1 MKYINISLSIQY
13 GNIINIIIIIVN
25 VSSGGGR
32 HVVVWAEQIDRGQIG
47 GVACQLL
54 LTSSQDCQPAKGVA
68 DPEEK
73 E

>member
-1 MKYINISLSIQY
+1 M
-13 GNIINIIIIIVN
+13 NIIIIIVN

-54 LTSSQDCQPAKGVA
+54 LTLSIWLHPAHCTNTAHHCGYHSYKGAAAAAVSL
-68 DPEEK
+68 
-73 E
+73 

>member
-1 MKYINISLSIQY
+1 MKYKNISLSLF
-13 GNIINIIIIIVN
+13 NIMNIIIIIIVN

-54 LTSSQDCQPAKGVA
+54 LALSIWLHPA
-68 DPEEK
+68 PLHTNT
-73 E
+73 